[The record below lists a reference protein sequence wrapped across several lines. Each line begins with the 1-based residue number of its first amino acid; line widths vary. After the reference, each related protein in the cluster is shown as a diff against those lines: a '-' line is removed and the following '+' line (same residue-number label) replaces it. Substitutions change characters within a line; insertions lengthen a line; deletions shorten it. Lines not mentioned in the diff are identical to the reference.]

1 MPYYP
6 AKRKLLADKR
16 SDNNNNN
23 IFFIIIISI
32 KNTCPSCQ
40 NNNNNNN
47 NNEDVAV
54 LSHIFIPIHLRLSSM
69 CYNLLLYGI
78 KVALFNK

>member
-1 MPYYP
+1 MPHYP
-6 AKRKLLADKR
+6 AKRELLADKR
-16 SDNNNNN
+16 SY
-23 IFFIIIISI
+23 
-32 KNTCPSCQ
+32 
-40 NNNNNNN
+40 NNNNNN

>member
-1 MPYYP
+1 MPHYP
-6 AKRKLLADKR
+6 AKRELLADKR
-16 SDNNNNN
+16 SY
-23 IFFIIIISI
+23 
-32 KNTCPSCQ
+32 
-40 NNNNNNN
+40 NNNNN

>member
-1 MPYYP
+1 MPHYL
-6 AKRKLLADKR
+6 AKRELLADKR
-16 SDNNNNN
+16 SYNN
-23 IFFIIIISI
+23 
-32 KNTCPSCQ
+32 